1 MLVVV
6 QSPSLKRYHRRTSV
20 SEASDGVAT
29 QVIVMGLLFWY
40 RGAQSTSDWGTL
52 VSYTVCVSDTVGP
65 ASRLPRLS
73 AAMVAKRYSP
83 SPSDGVKVKVPELAL
98 SV

>member
-6 QSPSLKRYHRRTSV
+6 QVPALKRYHRRTSV
-20 SEASDGVAT
+20 SEANDGVAT
-29 QVIVMGLLFWY
+29 QVIVMGPVFLY
-40 RGAQSTSDWGTL
+40 CGAQVTSDWGTW

-73 AAMVAKRYSP
+73 AAMVAKR
-83 SPSDGVKVKVPELAL
+83 
-98 SV
+98 